1 MASIKDSILS
11 IALKLQ
17 TLSDLQF
24 VGIWNNQLAEDLNGQ
39 IYSFPKP
46 AAFVEAIMPN
56 AWMPLG
62 LGYSQSDVIFAIHII
77 HEEYDAG
84 NGNYEQDTNVY
95 DLKTKINQLL
105 TYFVPTQGGRLMKI
119 SEQQEYNHN
128 NLYHYII
135 QFNCGVIDNDA
146 DTTRNDISKSP
157 LTDITILT
165 TLITTV
171 I

>member
-11 IALKLQ
+11 IKTKLQ
-17 TLSDLQF
+17 TLTDLQF
-24 VGIWNNQLAEDLNGQ
+24 VAIWNNQLAEDLEGQ

-46 AAFVEAIMPN
+46 AAFVEAITPN
-56 AWMPLG
+56 PWMPLG
-62 LGYSQSDVIFAIHII
+62 LGYSQSDVIFAIHIV

-95 DLKTKINQLL
+95 DLKTKVNQLL

-119 SEQQEYNHN
+119 SEQQDYNHN

-135 QFNCGVIDNDA
+135 QYTCGVIDNDA
-146 DTTRNDISKSP
+146 DTTRNDITKAP
-157 LTDITILT
+157 PTAITIPVT
-165 TLITTV
+165 ITTV